1 MMMDPNTTV
10 FVVDDEEAVRQSLKW
25 LVGSIKLKVATFPS
39 AEAFL
44 RSYRPETPGCIV
56 LDVRMPEMSGIELMD
71 RLHEQGISIPII
83 FLSAHGD
90 VPMAVRA
97 MKAGAIDFL
106 QKPFNSQEFL
116 DRVNVALKIDAE
128 ARERRRTGE
137 RLVKNL
143 SALTLREREIL
154 RLALSGEGSKRI
166 AKRLNISLRTVEV
179 HRAHIVKKLGVRSI
193 GELFAAIME
202 NSGWEERFGTTSPGN
217 RSSAQPTRSKQR

>member
-1 MMMDPNTTV
+1 MMDPNTTV

-25 LVGSIKLKVATFPS
+25 LVGSVKLKVATFPS

-44 RSYRPETPGCIV
+44 RSYRPETPGCMV

-71 RLHEQGISIPII
+71 RLHEQGVSIPII

-97 MKAGAIDFL
+97 MKAGAVDFL

-128 ARERRRTGE
+128 TRERRRTGE

-202 NSGWEERFGTTSPGN
+202 NSGWEEKLVTTSHVN
-217 RSSAQPTRSKQR
+217 RSSTQTNRPKQR

>member
-1 MMMDPNTTV
+1 MDPNTTV

-25 LVGSIKLKVATFPS
+25 LVGSVKLKVATFPS

-44 RSYRPETPGCIV
+44 RSYRPETPGCVV

-71 RLHEQGISIPII
+71 RLHERGVSIPII

-128 ARERRRTGE
+128 ARERRRTGD

-202 NSGWEERFGTTSPGN
+202 NTEWEGFT
-217 RSSAQPTRSKQR
+217 

>member
-1 MMMDPNTTV
+1 MIDPNATV

-25 LVGSIKLKVATFPS
+25 LVGSVKLKVATFPS

-44 RSYRPETPGCIV
+44 RSYRPETPGCVV

-71 RLHEQGISIPII
+71 RLHEQGVSIPII

-97 MKAGAIDFL
+97 MKAGAVDFL

-116 DRVNVALKIDAE
+116 ERVNVALKIDAE
-128 ARERRRTGE
+128 ARERRRTGD
-137 RLVKNL
+137 RFVKNL

-179 HRAHIVKKLGVRSI
+179 HRAHIVTKLGVRSI

-202 NSGWEERFGTTSPGN
+202 SSGWKGFS
-217 RSSAQPTRSKQR
+217 